1 MTDLKRYRIHYCING
16 EPASLLISSFEV
28 PGLEQAEL
36 EILLHYVREPCA
48 AVDAPW
54 ENPIRPSE
62 DSRLEELGVSDIQ
75 IEEESH

>member
-36 EILLHYVREPCA
+36 EILLRYVREPRA
-48 AVDAPW
+48 AIDAPW